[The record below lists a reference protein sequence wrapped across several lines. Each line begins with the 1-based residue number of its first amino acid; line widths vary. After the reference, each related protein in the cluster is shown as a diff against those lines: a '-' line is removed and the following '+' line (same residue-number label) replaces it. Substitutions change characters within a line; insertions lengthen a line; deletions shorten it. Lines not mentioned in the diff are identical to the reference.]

1 MLKLIR
7 NEKEFKIV
15 DENSEWS
22 IDLDCDFENQTGKN
36 YHLEKGKTNL
46 LKFKD
51 NNGFTRYI
59 TESKCV
65 DGYKLEYKTEK
76 NMVTKGSNIGKS
88 SKKVQYNWIDFATDD
103 EKIMLDEIKN
113 NCLKRLEAK
122 INNPRRIEILTNIDK
137 LLKIKNTANDE
148 DIILLV
154 DSKLEKLNK
163 MLEEFDKI

>member
-22 IDLDCDFENQTGKN
+22 LDLDCDFENQTGKN

-59 TESKCV
+59 SESKCV

-76 NMVTKGSNIGKS
+76 NIVTKASNN
-88 SKKVQYNWIDFATDD
+88 SKWNWLDYATDEEKETL
-103 EKIMLDEIKN
+103 EKIKQDCIKRHDDEVN
-113 NCLKRLEAK
+113 NPQYKLKLEQKRL
-122 INNPRRIEILTNIDK
+122 
-137 LLKIKNTANDE
+137 
-148 DIILLV
+148 
-154 DSKLEKLNK
+154 LEKLEEVNK
-163 MLEEFDKI
+163 QLGLL